1 MAPATRR
8 MSQSNRSWA
17 IEYLRRNEFLD
28 GDRGTGGRVFA
39 SAGCWIVPSLSNIR
53 AFPSPPS
60 SQLLQHCC
68 KLVWIDT
75 VGLHHC
81 LDDRIGQDVFEC
93 WFVLTIIHIIPFLA
107 GRERDWGVSKRR
119 RGVRPEAHLKSVLNF
134 FGDLLEILMAP
145 ARHPVNRQLTQ
156 GLRTMPW
163 GS

>member
-39 SAGCWIVPSLSNIR
+39 SAGCWVVPSLSNTR

-81 LDDRIGQDVFEC
+81 LDDRIRQDVCEC
-93 WFVLTIIHIIPFLA
+93 WFGLTIIHHSFP
-107 GRERDWGVSKRR
+107 RWSRTGVGECLNADEVS
-119 RGVRPEAHLKSVLNF
+119 GLKPTCS
-134 FGDLLEILMAP
+134 P
-145 ARHPVNRQLTQ
+145 
-156 GLRTMPW
+156 
-163 GS
+163 S

>member
-17 IEYLRRNEFLD
+17 IKYLRRNEFLD

-39 SAGCWIVPSLSNIR
+39 SAGCWVVPSLSNTR
-53 AFPSPPS
+53 ALPSPPS

-93 WFVLTIIHIIPFLA
+93 LVRADDNSHHSFPRWSRT
-107 GRERDWGVSKRR
+107 GV
-119 RGVRPEAHLKSVLNF
+119 GECLNA
-134 FGDLLEILMAP
+134 DE
-145 ARHPVNRQLTQ
+145 VS
-156 GLRTMPW
+156 
-163 GS
+163 GSTCSPS

>member
-8 MSQSNRSWA
+8 MSQSNRSGA
-17 IEYLRRNEFLD
+17 IEYLRRNGVLD
-28 GDRGTGGRVFA
+28 GEGAPGVACR
-39 SAGCWIVPSLSNIR
+39 IR
-53 AFPSPPS
+53 RSPSPPS

-119 RGVRPEAHLKSVLNF
+119 RGVRLEAHLKSVLNF